1 MKKDLTDDEMREIV
15 KKLILGLKVTCPDC
29 GRAVLVS
36 LHKTRDQNTR
46 YKCPSCG
53 KIYRVAKMI

>member
-1 MKKDLTDDEMREIV
+1 MREIV